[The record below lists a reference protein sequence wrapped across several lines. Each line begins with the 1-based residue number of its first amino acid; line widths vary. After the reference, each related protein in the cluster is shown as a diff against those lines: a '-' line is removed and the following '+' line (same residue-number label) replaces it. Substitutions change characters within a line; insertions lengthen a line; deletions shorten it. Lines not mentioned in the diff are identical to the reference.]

1 MSAAAV
7 PDRCVSADGPRKG
20 SSSPSSGTDRA
31 GGPAGGSAPA
41 LTRRTSKRPSTRT
54 KPRSPLP
61 PSTPSPHTGLQPT
74 RRKSSPSSRAA
85 RRGAGAGRH
94 HEVPGTGDPAVR
106 GPAGGTDRV
115 ALVPA
120 VARTEALAGACPGR
134 RFRRPPL
141 HRGGPQRPWC
151 SHAPHGSASA
161 WRPPAPVGRGLR
173 RAGDVPGAPWSIPT
187 LRASTRADGPE
198 RPTCGPTSRTFSRT
212 ARVRL
217 RARPQ
222 CWSPST
228 RASCALRRRPGP
240 SVTGSAPGGSVPPA
254 SMELGVS
261 GQEVVGERI
270 DDAAQDLDG
279 LPAATIG

>member
-74 RRKSSPSSRAA
+74 RRKAHPLRERPAGARGQGGTMRSPVQETLPFEDLPEVPTASPWCQRWRERRHSRA
-85 RRGAGAGRH
+85 
-94 HEVPGTGDPAVR
+94 
-106 GPAGGTDRV
+106 
-115 ALVPA
+115 
-120 VARTEALAGACPGR
+120 ACPGR
-134 RFRRPPL
+134 RLRRPPL

-173 RAGDVPGAPWSIPT
+173 RAGDGPGAPWSIPT

-228 RASCALRRRPGP
+228 RASCALRRRPG
-240 SVTGSAPGGSVPPA
+240 
-254 SMELGVS
+254 
-261 GQEVVGERI
+261 RR
-270 DDAAQDLDG
+270 
-279 LPAATIG
+279 